1 MSRKAG
7 HYRQKKESIQ
17 EKHKKQMHGLCASV
31 SRAWDEWLR
40 KRGVASQDWR
50 AQKEREYHSRK

>member
-31 SRAWDEWLR
+31 NRACDEWLR
-40 KRGVASQDWR
+40 KRGVAPQDWR